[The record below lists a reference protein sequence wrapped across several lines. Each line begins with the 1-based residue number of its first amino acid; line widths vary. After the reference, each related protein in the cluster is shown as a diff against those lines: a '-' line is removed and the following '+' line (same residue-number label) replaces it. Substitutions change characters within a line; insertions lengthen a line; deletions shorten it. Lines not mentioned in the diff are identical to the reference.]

1 MLRSKSCRALWLALA
16 LAAGC
21 GRERLDGRYVAAE
34 EAALTITLEESSDG
48 RVTGSLQGPAGSVPL
63 TGQRQGDGL
72 AGTVGEHDDATPFTA
87 TVADEQVTLTF
98 GTAQAGQTVHFHRI
112 AADRPEVPG
121 DTSAGD

>member
-1 MLRSKSCRALWLALA
+1 L
-16 LAAGC
+16 
-21 GRERLDGRYVAAE
+21 
-34 EAALTITLEESSDG
+34 TLEESSDG
-48 RVTGSLQGPAGSVPL
+48 RVSGSLHGPAASVPL

-87 TVADEQVTLTF
+87 TVSDEQLTLTF

-112 AADRPEVPG
+112 GADRPEPPG